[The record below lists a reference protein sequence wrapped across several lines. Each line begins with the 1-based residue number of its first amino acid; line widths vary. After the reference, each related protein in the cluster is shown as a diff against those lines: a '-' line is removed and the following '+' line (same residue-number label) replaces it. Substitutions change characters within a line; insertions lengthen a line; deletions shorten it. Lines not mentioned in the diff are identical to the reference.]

1 MEEQNDQED
10 QQHSS
15 DDMDPAV
22 AGILQVLW
30 SASQETDGRRWSLAR
45 ISKRAGVQMSVLRRV
60 LTQLEQLELA
70 DAAIDEE
77 GRGTASLT
85 EEGEALCAE
94 LFDGQAPQVTRH

>member
-1 MEEQNDQED
+1 MED
-10 QQHSS
+10 QTPAE
-15 DDMDPAV
+15 DTGAEDMDPAV

-30 SASQETDGRRWSLAR
+30 TASQETDGKRWSLAR

-70 DAAIDEE
+70 ETTMDEE
-77 GRGTASLT
+77 GRGTAHLT

-94 LFDGQAPQVTRH
+94 LFDGQASQLTRH

>member
-1 MEEQNDQED
+1 MED
-10 QQHSS
+10 QTPSA
-15 DDMDPAV
+15 DMDPAV

-30 SASQETDGRRWSLAR
+30 SASQEQEGKRWSLAR

-70 DAAIDEE
+70 NATIDEE